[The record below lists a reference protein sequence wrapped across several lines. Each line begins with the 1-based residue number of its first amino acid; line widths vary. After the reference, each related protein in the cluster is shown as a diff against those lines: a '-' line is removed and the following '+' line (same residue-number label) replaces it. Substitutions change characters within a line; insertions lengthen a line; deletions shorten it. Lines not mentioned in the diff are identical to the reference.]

1 MNLRVPGPT
10 PCRQEILDAVGRQM
24 MNHRGPQMEEVL
36 HNIETGLQSFL
47 ETKRDFMLLSASGTG
62 GLEAAVVNTLS
73 PGDRVLSVSAGAF
86 GNRFR
91 SIAEAYGA
99 DVFHLDVDWG
109 RAADPERVREILR
122 RETGFRAVLLT
133 HNETSTG
140 VTHPLEAICGVV
152 RKESEALILVDAVS
166 SLGAVPLPLDAWGID
181 LVVTGSQKAWGV
193 PPGVAMLGCGTRGW
207 EAYERATMPRFYL
220 DLARY
225 RQASRRRYPF
235 TPALSVFYGL
245 EIALELMLEEGP
257 EAVYERHARVASRT
271 REGVRSLGLSLFA
284 DERFASNTV
293 TAVRVP
299 DGVDGKDLVRVLR
312 ERYDTV
318 FGGGQA
324 HMAGRLF
331 RIGHL
336 GWVQEDDVDEAL
348 SALKQA
354 LRDLGFKK

>member
-24 MNHRGPQMEEVL
+24 MNHRGPQMEELL

-109 RAADPERVREILR
+109 RAADPERVCEILR

-140 VTHPLEAICGVV
+140 VTHPLRDICGVI
-152 RKESEALILVDAVS
+152 RAETDSLILVDAVS
-166 SLGAVPLPLDAWGID
+166 SLGAVRLPLEEWGID

-193 PPGVAMLGCGTRGW
+193 PPGVAMVGCGGKVW
-207 EAYERATMPRFYL
+207 EAYEQATMPRFYL

-225 RQASRRRYPF
+225 REASRRQYPF
-235 TPALSVFYGL
+235 TPALSVLYGL
-245 EIALELMLEEGP
+245 EKALALMLEEGP
-257 EAVYERHARVASRT
+257 EAVYERHARVAART
-271 REGVRSLGLSLFA
+271 REGVRSLGLRLFA

-293 TAVRVP
+293 TAVWVP
-299 DGVDGKDLVRVLR
+299 DDIDGKELLRLLR
-312 ERYDTV
+312 EKYDTV
-318 FGGGQA
+318 LGGGQA

-336 GWVQEDDVDEAL
+336 GWVREGDVGEAL
-348 SALKQA
+348 SALKKA
-354 LRDLGFKK
+354 LADLGFAG